1 MKNYDFF
8 ELITRHPLWMK
19 YQQENILEGK
29 TVSEIAS
36 EFKSYC
42 ENHISYDAKYEMWFR
57 ILLEKAKEYSPCG
70 NVPKIKL
77 LDGSEIELNMSNVN
91 SVLKLSEDDLNDFI
105 KEWEED
111 KTHIT
116 YFTDERSKRYRSFRE
131 TRLYEEHLYDQDFIK
146 RFKHYAHPLVQS
158 TIGAAFINSGDARG
172 VGFIMNSLS
181 RAVIFPNIYW
191 NNVRAIHGYIEA
203 IWTAL

>member
-1 MKNYDFF
+1 MRNYDFF

-29 TVSEIAS
+29 TASEIAS

-91 SVLKLSEDDLNDFI
+91 SVLKLSEDDLNFFI
-105 KEWEED
+105 KEW
-111 KTHIT
+111 
-116 YFTDERSKRYRSFRE
+116 
-131 TRLYEEHLYDQDFIK
+131 
-146 RFKHYAHPLVQS
+146 
-158 TIGAAFINSGDARG
+158 GG
-172 VGFIMNSLS
+172 
-181 RAVIFPNIYW
+181 
-191 NNVRAIHGYIEA
+191 
-203 IWTAL
+203 